1 MVMIAKKLMIALKA
15 QQKFGLQKN
24 KNMKITITN
33 YNKTYS
39 AESDDDLDMEGVG
52 DMFKGL
58 LVSMGFHPSNV
69 DDLINSEYQWFTQEE
84 RDENRQGHAKYNPID
99 PNHPMYIAQE
109 EDYMKRYNE
118 GYTKGWGE
126 AKHQDKVREFQDSL
140 YKQDDDD
147 MFS

>member
-1 MVMIAKKLMIALKA
+1 
-15 QQKFGLQKN
+15 
-24 KNMKITITN
+24 MKITITN

-69 DDLINSEYQWFTQEE
+69 DDFINSEYQWFTQEE

-99 PNHPMYIAQE
+99 PDHPMYIAQE

>member
-1 MVMIAKKLMIALKA
+1 MVALKA

>member
-1 MVMIAKKLMIALKA
+1 MVALKA

-99 PNHPMYIAQE
+99 PDHPMYIAQE

-126 AKHQDKVREFQDSL
+126 AKHQGKVEQFQNDL
-140 YKQDDDD
+140 YKQHDSDL
-147 MFS
+147 F

>member
-1 MVMIAKKLMIALKA
+1 MVALKA

-99 PNHPMYIAQE
+99 PDHPMYIAQE

>member
-1 MVMIAKKLMIALKA
+1 
-15 QQKFGLQKN
+15 
-24 KNMKITITN
+24 MKITITN

-84 RDENRQGHAKYNPID
+84 RDENRQGHLKD
-99 PNHPMYIAQE
+99 
-109 EDYMKRYNE
+109 DKYNE

>member
-1 MVMIAKKLMIALKA
+1 
-15 QQKFGLQKN
+15 
-24 KNMKITITN
+24 
-33 YNKTYS
+33 
-39 AESDDDLDMEGVG
+39 
-52 DMFKGL
+52 
-58 LVSMGFHPSNV
+58 MGFHPSNV

-99 PNHPMYIAQE
+99 PDHPMYIAQE

>member
-1 MVMIAKKLMIALKA
+1 MIALKA

>member
-1 MVMIAKKLMIALKA
+1 MVALKA

-84 RDENRQGHAKYNPID
+84 RDENRQGHLKDN
-99 PNHPMYIAQE
+99 
-109 EDYMKRYNE
+109 KYNE
-118 GYTKGWGE
+118 GYTKGWDE
-126 AKHQDKVREFQDSL
+126 AKHQDKVREFQDNL

-147 MFS
+147 MFN

>member
-1 MVMIAKKLMIALKA
+1 
-15 QQKFGLQKN
+15 
-24 KNMKITITN
+24 MKITITN

-84 RDENRQGHAKYNPID
+84 RDENRQGHLKD
-99 PNHPMYIAQE
+99 
-109 EDYMKRYNE
+109 DKYNE
-118 GYTKGWGE
+118 GYTKGCDE

-147 MFS
+147 MFN

>member
-1 MVMIAKKLMIALKA
+1 
-15 QQKFGLQKN
+15 
-24 KNMKITITN
+24 MKITITS

-99 PNHPMYIAQE
+99 PDHPMYIAQE

>member
-1 MVMIAKKLMIALKA
+1 MVALKA

-84 RDENRQGHAKYNPID
+84 RDENRQGHLKDN
-99 PNHPMYIAQE
+99 
-109 EDYMKRYNE
+109 KYNE
-118 GYTKGWGE
+118 GYSKGWDE

>member
-1 MVMIAKKLMIALKA
+1 
-15 QQKFGLQKN
+15 
-24 KNMKITITN
+24 MKITITN

-84 RDENRQGHAKYNPID
+84 RDENRQGHLKD
-99 PNHPMYIAQE
+99 
-109 EDYMKRYNE
+109 DKYNE
-118 GYTKGWGE
+118 GYTKGWDE

-147 MFS
+147 MFN